1 MIDDFY
7 QLSKGLPI
15 GFLSHSH
22 TRSYYYYVQIIILP
36 YADFLSRPG
45 LFENSRC
52 CSIDVFSLSTSN
64 LIVRYK
70 VFVNNQIFVFY
81 NFRGKII
88 FWKDKI

>member
-7 QLSKGLPI
+7 QLPKGLAV
-15 GFLSHSH
+15 GFLNHSH
-22 TRSYYYYVQIIILP
+22 TPSYYYYIQIIILP

-45 LFENSRC
+45 WFENSQC
-52 CSIDVFSLSTSN
+52 CSMDLFSLSTSS

-81 NFRGKII
+81 SFRGKII